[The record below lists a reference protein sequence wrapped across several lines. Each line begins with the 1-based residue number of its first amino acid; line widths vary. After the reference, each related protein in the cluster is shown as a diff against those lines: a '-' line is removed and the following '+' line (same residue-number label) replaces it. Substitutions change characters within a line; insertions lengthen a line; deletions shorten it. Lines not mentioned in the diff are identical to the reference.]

1 MQRCT
6 SKLSCY
12 HYLNHIIYS
21 LGEGNGTSLQYSCL
35 ENPMDGGA
43 WCRQQS
49 MGLQRV
55 GQDWAT
61 SLSLFTFVHW
71 RRKWQPTPVVL
82 PGESQVWGSLVGCRL
97 WGCRVGHDWSDLA
110 VAAVATTYTLSH
122 IQLFFFLF
130 FSFIFISWR
139 LITLQYCSSFCHTL
153 TWISHGFTCVP
164 HPEPPS
170 HLPLYPFPLGLPSAP
185 ALSTCLLRPKRG
197 WRSIHLWISSNEVD
211 ETGAHYTEWSKP
223 ER

>member
-6 SKLSCY
+6 SKLSYY
-12 HYLNHIIYS
+12 HYLHHIIYS
-21 LGEGNGTSLQYSCL
+21 LGEGNGTPLQYSCL

-71 RRKWQPTPVVL
+71 RRKWLPPPVVL

-97 WGCRVGHDWSDLA
+97 WGCRVRYDWSDLA
-110 VAAVATTYTLSH
+110 VAAAAAATYALSH
-122 IQLFFFLF
+122 IQLFFFF
-130 FSFIFISWR
+130 FFIYF
-139 LITLQYCSSFCHTL
+139 Y
-153 TWISHGFTCVP
+153 
-164 HPEPPS
+164 
-170 HLPLYPFPLGLPSAP
+170 
-185 ALSTCLLRPKRG
+185 
-197 WRSIHLWISSNEVD
+197 
-211 ETGAHYTEWSKP
+211 
-223 ER
+223 